1 MTVEEPAD
9 HRLRHRPAA
18 DERETLSRERH
29 RPKVCRAHEGT
40 RIPTAFRS
48 LRRAYGVV
56 RPRAPPV
63 AFLFVWSKTA
73 GRPAIPVQ
81 TRFERP
87 SARVALGLRLERSA
101 RARPTVRR
109 DDARGRRARGF

>member
-29 RPKVCRAHEGT
+29 RPKVCRAHEGM
-40 RIPTAFRS
+40 RIALAFRS

-63 AFLFVWSKTA
+63 AFLFSGAKRKP
-73 GRPAIPVQ
+73 GDRRPAGAV
-81 TRFERP
+81 
-87 SARVALGLRLERSA
+87 A
-101 RARPTVRR
+101 RAIATAMPSSDPRT
-109 DDARGRRARGF
+109 DTL